1 MSESARRPIGLP
13 PRRHQPPATPAVQN
27 LLKANRDAAEAE
39 VHAAAPQPVP
49 EPSPTAIKEP
59 PQMPSKGTTIY
70 FPVDLLK
77 RAKATYRH
85 TNSREMDHSWS
96 DFINR
101 AVLIE
106 VERRERLYN
115 EGNHFDGG
123 DGKLAPGRK
132 VQY

>member
-1 MSESARRPIGLP
+1 VSESARRPIGLP

-27 LLKANRDAAEAE
+27 LLKANRDAAE
-39 VHAAAPQPVP
+39 VQAAVPQPAP
-49 EPSPTAIKEP
+49 EPPLTATKESPQT
-59 PQMPSKGTTIY
+59 PSKGTTIY

-85 TNSREMDHSWS
+85 TNNREMDHSWS

-101 AVLIE
+101 AVLVE

-115 EGNHFDGG
+115 EGNPFDGG

>member
-1 MSESARRPIGLP
+1 
-13 PRRHQPPATPAVQN
+13 VQN

-39 VHAAAPQPVP
+39 VHAAAPRSVP